1 MSTLLQINTSLFSA
15 GGQSTQ
21 LANNFVEQ
29 WRNSHADAQVV
40 VRDLAASPVPHLNAE
55 RVTAFMTPAE
65 QRSVEQQEIVAY
77 SDALIDEIKRADVV
91 VIGLPLYNFGIP
103 SALQAYFDHLARAG
117 VTFKYTAEGPVGFL
131 QGKRV
136 LVFATRGGKYAG
148 TANDSATT
156 HVRSFLKLLG
166 MADVEF
172 VYAEGLNLGADIR
185 EQGLNAARE
194 QSTQLAQ
201 LLAAA

>member
-1 MSTLLQINTSLFSA
+1 MKTLLQINTSLFAA

-21 LANNFVEQ
+21 LANAFVEQ
-29 WRNSHADAQVV
+29 WRNSHADAQIV
-40 VRDLAASPVPHLNAE
+40 VRDLAAHPVPHLNAA

-65 QRSVEQQEIVAY
+65 QRSPEQQEIVSY

-117 VTFKYTAEGPVGFL
+117 VTFKYTASGPAGFL

-148 TANDSATT
+148 TAQDSATT
-156 HVRSFLKLLG
+156 HVRSFLGLLG
-166 MADVEF
+166 MTEVEF
-172 VYAEGLNLGADIR
+172 IYAEGLNIDAHTR
-185 EQGLNAARE
+185 EQGLNAAR
-194 QSTQLAQ
+194 QQGAQLAQ
-201 LLAAA
+201 SLASA